1 MNGKH
6 SGRAPDDPRRMDGVW
21 PCLGPWIIRNR
32 NYMSAYTVTT
42 V

>member
-21 PCLGPWIIRNR
+21 PRLGSAG
-32 NYMSAYTVTT
+32 NYMYIQ
-42 V
+42 

>member
-21 PCLGPWIIRNR
+21 PCLG
-32 NYMSAYTVTT
+32 AYSNK
-42 V
+42 